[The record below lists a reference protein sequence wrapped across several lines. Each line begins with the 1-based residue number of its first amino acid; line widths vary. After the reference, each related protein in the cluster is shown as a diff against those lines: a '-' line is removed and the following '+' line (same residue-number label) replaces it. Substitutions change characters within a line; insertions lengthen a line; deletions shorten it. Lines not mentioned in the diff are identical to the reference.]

1 MNPVHLGGGQK
12 GLFFIDFFF
21 FFTRYVT
28 KDRFQFRKKTLGYDT
43 ANVTAA
49 KALES
54 LFNHLQTTTKWYPGE
69 GEPVIDFL
77 MTVTTFL
84 QTSYNLADLDRASG
98 PFDSILTMLLKND
111 SIVSE
116 KVRTRC
122 NGSRSLTAE
131 NRWIFRW
138 PIISFFEKPSHPI
151 PSGPMNTDINR
162 SWMNKKK
169 KNCLPR
175 YVITVHTPMAR
186 QIFFHLYV
194 FFIVCRSAAR
204 WSK

>member
-1 MNPVHLGGGQK
+1 MNSEEFIWE
-12 GLFFIDFFF
+12 GLRGKRYFLSTFF

-122 NGSRSLTAE
+122 NGSRSLTSE
-131 NRWIFRW
+131 NRW
-138 PIISFFEKPSHPI
+138 PIISFSKNRVTPS
-151 PSGPMNTDINR
+151 
-162 SWMNKKK
+162 
-169 KNCLPR
+169 PR
-175 YVITVHTPMAR
+175 VQWTRIS
-186 QIFFHLYV
+186 IDLG
-194 FFIVCRSAAR
+194 
-204 WSK
+204 